1 MSGMI
6 RVTHPEVS
14 CDMVSLMGLRAGQA
28 GRVGDVLGKEDV
40 VHRLREMGLH
50 TGAEIQMIRP
60 GCPCIIRLKDRRM
73 GFRTDEFARVL
84 VKLEPAVVS

>member
-1 MSGMI
+1 MPASSCVSSPD
-6 RVTHPEVS
+6 RVREWVPLT
-14 CDMVSLMGLRAGQA
+14 MMRAGEA

-60 GCPCIIRLKDRRM
+60 GSPCIIRLEGRKL
-73 GFRTDEFARVL
+73 GFRTGEFAHVFVR
-84 VKLEPAVVS
+84 LETA